1 MTGRGW
7 TVATWRDWSQEH
19 ASAQRGTCSHSGP
32 SDGMVLHPS
41 TDTRTLIHPSASVF
55 FAIRGPWHNGHD
67 FLNAAHAKGVRRFV
81 VSEPPKPGDPWQE
94 GCDVLVVPDVLLALQ
109 RMARAKRT
117 AFQGPVIAV
126 TGSNGKTTVK
136 EWLARLLPQHRA
148 IHRSPLSHNSQ
159 LGVPLSMW
167 SIEAH
172 HDVSVIEAGISEPG
186 EMQRLQA
193 CILPTVGVLTHLG
206 QAHLGNFDGPA
217 HLAEEKCALF
227 KGCQQVFMP
236 EALRDACA
244 MHLDAAIVTWANDN
258 DPQAHRADLQV
269 HVDTSAQALSLHWR
283 GASAITT
290 VPFTDIASIQNAC
303 TAALVA
309 LHLDVKLAD
318 VAANMA
324 NLTTLSGRL
333 SSTQRARGG
342 VLIQDDCNHD
352 FGSLRVALS
361 ALDAAP
367 DAGRS
372 LALVGDVPQSGLDA
386 SQRAQQLAELAKH
399 HRLSDLWVWAPSWGA
414 EAEMALLEAEQ
425 DKPSGAPIAIR
436 VFRDMDELVT
446 ASNALGSANV
456 LVKVASTDR
465 LQPAMQALAP
475 ARHVTTLTL
484 NTSALVN
491 NLRALKAHAGAE
503 GVIAVIKGLGY
514 GTDPVLLGRLLEAQ
528 NVDWLAVAYADEG
541 VVLREAG
548 IRARILVLN
557 PDPSTFGT
565 MHAHDLEPQLVSTMH
580 VQLAKEWAEANEV
593 EGWAVHL
600 KLDTGM
606 HRLGLA
612 PHEDEFVET
621 LLQSP
626 ALELVSVMTHLA
638 GADDPELDD
647 ATRKQLGAFLRRTT
661 ERFHNVPRHIL
672 NSAGAARIHE
682 WLSASD
688 REAHAPVLTHI
699 RVGLAMYGVGPGAEH
714 VGLENVLSLDTS
726 VSKLVHIPAGE
737 GSGYGFTDA
746 VDHDRTLAVLSVGYA
761 DGYPRALGNGRGQVR
776 WNGHLLPT
784 VGRVCMD
791 MVTVDA
797 TGLDVHPGDRVTL
810 WGDRPRID
818 DVAAQAST
826 IPYELLTRI
835 GPRVQRIV
843 QR

>member
-1 MTGRGW
+1 M
-7 TVATWRDWSQEH
+7 
-19 ASAQRGTCSHSGP
+19 
-32 SDGMVLHPS
+32 
-41 TDTRTLIHPSASVF
+41 F

-67 FLNAAHAKGVRRFV
+67 FLDEAHARGVRRFV
-81 VSEPPKPGDPWQE
+81 VSEPPKPADPWNE
-94 GCDVLVVPDVLLALQ
+94 GSDVLVVPDVLLALQ
-109 RMARAKRT
+109 HMARAKRN

-136 EWLARLLPQHRA
+136 EWLAKLLPHHRA

-159 LGVPLSMW
+159 LGVPLSVW

-186 EMQRLQA
+186 EMQRLEA
-193 CILPTVGVLTHLG
+193 CIQPSLGVLTHLG
-206 QAHLGNFDGPA
+206 QAHLGNFNDPA
-217 HLAEEKCALF
+217 HLAKEKCALF

-236 EALRDACA
+236 EALREACA
-244 MHLDAAIVTWANDN
+244 THLDAPIVTWANDD
-258 DPQAHRADLQV
+258 DPHAHRADLRV
-269 HVDTSAQALSLHWR
+269 HQDTSAQTLSLHWQ
-283 GASAITT
+283 GASVKTT
-290 VPFTDIASIQNAC
+290 MPFTDIASVQNAC

-309 LHLDVKLAD
+309 LHLEVKLTD

-324 NLTTLSGRL
+324 DLTPLSGRL
-333 SSTQRARGG
+333 SSTKRARGG

-367 DAGRS
+367 ETGRS
-372 LALVGDVPQSGLDA
+372 LAWVGDVPQSGLDA
-386 SQRAQQLAELAKH
+386 RQRAQHLAELAKH
-399 HRLSDLWVWAPSWGA
+399 HRLSDLWVWAPSWDI
-414 EAEMALLEAEQ
+414 EAETVLLE
-425 DKPSGAPIAIR
+425 DPSSNARIDIR
-436 VFRDMDELVT
+436 VFRDIDELVT
-446 ASNALGSANV
+446 EANALGSANV
-456 LVKVASTDR
+456 LVKVASTER

-475 ARHVTTLTL
+475 TRHVTSLTL

-514 GTDPVLLGRLLEAQ
+514 GTDPVLLARLLEAQ

-565 MHAHDLEPQLVSTMH
+565 MHVHALEPQLVSTKH
-580 VQLAKEWAEANEV
+580 VQMAKEWAEANDV

-612 PHEDEFVET
+612 SHEDEHVET
-621 LLQSP
+621 LLKSP
-626 ALELVSVMTHLA
+626 ALNLVSVMTHLA
-638 GADDPELDD
+638 GSDNPELDV
-647 ATRKQLGAFLRRTT
+647 ATRQQVSEFLLRTT
-661 ERFHNVPRHIL
+661 ERFQNVPKHVL

-682 WLSASD
+682 WLSASN
-688 REAHAPVLTHI
+688 REVHAPVLTHI
-699 RVGLAMYGVGPGAEH
+699 RVGLAMYGVGPGSKH

-726 VSKLVHIPAGE
+726 VSKLVHIPAGK

-746 VDHDRTLAVLSVGYA
+746 VDHDRTLAVLSCGYA
-761 DGYPRALGNGRGQVR
+761 DGYPRALGNGCGQVN

-810 WGDRPRID
+810 WGDWPRIE

>member
-7 TVATWRDWSQEH
+7 SVATWRDWSQEH
-19 ASAQRGTCSHSGP
+19 ASAQRGTCSHAGP
-32 SDGMVLHPS
+32 NDGLILHPS
-41 TDTRTLIHPSASVF
+41 ADTRTLFHPGASVF
-55 FAIRGPWHNGHD
+55 FAIRGPWHDGHD
-67 FLNAAHAKGVRRFV
+67 FVGDAHSRGVRRFV
-81 VSEPPKPGDPWQE
+81 VSEPPRSGATWGEDS
-94 GCDVLVVPDVLLALQ
+94 DVIVVPDVLLALQ
-109 RMARAKRT
+109 HMARTKRN
-117 AFQGPVIAV
+117 AFQGPLIAV

-136 EWLARLLPQHRA
+136 EWLARLLPTQRA

-159 LGVPLSMW
+159 LGVPLSVW
-167 SIEAH
+167 SLEAH

-186 EMQRLQA
+186 EMQRLQL
-193 CILPTVGVLTHLG
+193 CIQPTDGVLTHLG
-206 QAHLGNFDGPA
+206 QAHLGNFNGPG

-227 KGCQQVFMP
+227 KGCQRVFMP
-236 EALRDACA
+236 EALRDACELHVNA
-244 MHLDAAIVTWANDN
+244 SIVTWADAD
-258 DPQAHRADLQV
+258 DPLAHRAALKVCFDKHTRGLSM
-269 HVDTSAQALSLHWR
+269 TWSGESAQTTLPFADV
-283 GASAITT
+283 AS
-290 VPFTDIASIQNAC
+290 VQNAC

-309 LHLDVKLAD
+309 LNLDVSLTE
-318 VAANMA
+318 VASNMA
-324 NLTTLSGRL
+324 GLSTLSGRL
-333 SSTQRARGG
+333 SSTERSRGG
-342 VLIQDDCNHD
+342 LLIQDDCNHD
-352 FGSLRVALS
+352 FGSLRVALN
-361 ALDAAP
+361 ALDSAP
-367 DAGRS
+367 MAGQS
-372 LALVGDVPQSGLDA
+372 VALVGDVPQSGLDA
-386 SQRAQQLAELAKH
+386 HHRAQQIAEVVKRH
-399 HRLSDLWVWAPSWGA
+399 DVSDLWVWGPSWSKDN
-414 EAEMALLEAEQ
+414 EKALFDAMHEGSPDVPTATQ
-425 DKPSGAPIAIR
+425 
-436 VFRDMDELVT
+436 VFRDMDRLVM
-446 ASNALGSANV
+446 AARELGSANV

-484 NTSALVN
+484 NTSAVVN
-491 NLRALKAHAGAE
+491 NLRALKAHAGVD

-528 NVDWLAVAYADEG
+528 KVDWLAVAYADEG
-541 VVLREAG
+541 VTLRDAG
-548 IRARILVLN
+548 IGARILVLN
-557 PDPSTFGT
+557 PDPSTFDT
-565 MHAHDLEPQLVSTMH
+565 MHAHGLEPQLVSTPH
-580 VQLAKEWAEANEV
+580 VQMAKKWAEANDV

-612 PHEDEFVET
+612 PHEDEHVET
-621 LLQSP
+621 LLKSP

-638 GADDPELDD
+638 GADDPELDK
-647 ATRKQLGAFLRRTT
+647 ASRQQLSAFLRRT
-661 ERFHNVPRHIL
+661 EDRFQGIPRHIL

-682 WLSASD
+682 WLSTSD

-699 RVGLAMYGVGPGAEH
+699 RVGLAMYGVGPGSEGI
-714 VGLENVLSLDTS
+714 GLENVLSLDTS

-761 DGYPRALGNGRGQVR
+761 DGYPRALGNGRGQVN
-776 WNGHLLPT
+776 WHGHMLPT

>member
-1 MTGRGW
+1 MTARGW
-7 TVATWRDWSQEH
+7 SVATWRGWSQEH
-19 ASAQRGTCSHSGP
+19 ASAQRGTCSHCGP
-32 SDGMVLHPS
+32 NEGMVLHPC
-41 TDTRTLIHPSASVF
+41 TDTRTLFHPSASVF

-67 FLNAAHAKGVRRFV
+67 FLGEAHAKGVRRFV
-81 VSEPPKPGDPWQE
+81 VSEPPKLEAPWRE
-94 GCDVLVVPDVLLALQ
+94 DSDVIVVPDVLLALQ
-109 RMARAKRT
+109 RMARSKRN

-136 EWLARLLPQHRA
+136 EWLARLLPHHRA

-159 LGVPLSMW
+159 LGVPLSVW
-167 SIEAH
+167 SIETH

-193 CILPTVGVLTHLG
+193 CILPTLGVLTHLG

-236 EALRDACA
+236 EAFRDACET
-244 MHLDAAIVTWANDN
+244 HIDASIVTWAIADE
-258 DPQAHRADLQV
+258 PHAQHADLHIRFDKVTQE
-269 HVDTSAQALSLHWR
+269 LSLEWR
-283 GASAITT
+283 GETAQLRLPFADVAS
-290 VPFTDIASIQNAC
+290 VQNAC

-309 LHLDVKLAD
+309 LHLDVELTD
-318 VAANMA
+318 VTANMA
-324 NLTTLSGRL
+324 DLTTLSGRL
-333 SSTQRARGG
+333 SSTNRARGG

-367 DAGRS
+367 RAARS

-386 SQRAQQLAELAKH
+386 HQRALHLAELAKG
-399 HRLSDLWVWAPSWGA
+399 HRLSDLWVWAHSWSK
-414 EAEMALLEAEQ
+414 ETETVLLENVQNEAS
-425 DKPSGAPIAIR
+425 DSPVATR
-436 VFRDMDELVT
+436 VFRDIDELVT
-446 ASNALGSANV
+446 AANALGSANV

-541 VVLREAG
+541 VVLRDAG
-548 IRARILVLN
+548 IQARILVLN

-565 MHAHDLEPQLVSTMH
+565 MHAHALEPQLVSTKH
-580 VQLAKEWAEANEV
+580 VQMAKEWAETNDV
-593 EGWAVHL
+593 KGWPVHL

-612 PHEDEFVET
+612 PHEDEFVDM
-621 LLQSP
+621 LLQNP

-647 ATRKQLGAFLRRTT
+647 ATRQQLSDFLHRTT
-661 ERFHNVPRHIL
+661 ERFHNVPRHVL

-682 WLSASD
+682 WLSDGD
-688 REAHAPVLTHI
+688 RQAHAPVLTHI
-699 RVGLAMYGVGPGAEH
+699 RVGLAMYGIGPGAEH
-714 VGLENVLSLDTS
+714 VGLENVLSLETS

-761 DGYPRALGNGRGQVR
+761 DGYPRALGNGRGQVN
-776 WNGHLLPT
+776 WHGHLLPT

-810 WGDRPRID
+810 WGGRPRID

>member
-7 TVATWRDWSQEH
+7 SVATWRDWSQEH
-19 ASAQRGTCSHSGP
+19 ASAQRGTCSHAGP
-32 SDGMVLHPS
+32 VDGVVLHPNA
-41 TDTRTLIHPSASVF
+41 DTRTLFHPSASVF

-67 FLNAAHAKGVRRFV
+67 FLGNAYREGVRRFV
-81 VSEPPKPGDPWQE
+81 VSEPPGPGALWSEDS
-94 GCDVLVVPDVLLALQ
+94 DVMVVPDVLLALQ
-109 RMARAKRT
+109 CMARAKRV
-117 AFQGPVIAV
+117 AFQGPVVAV

-148 IHRSPLSHNSQ
+148 IHRSPMSHNSQ
-159 LGVPLSMW
+159 LGVPLSVW
-167 SIEAH
+167 SMEAH

-193 CILPTVGVLTHLG
+193 CILPSLGVLTHLG

-227 KGCQQVFMP
+227 KGCQLVFMP
-236 EALRDACA
+236 EAFRDACE
-244 MHLDAAIVTWANDN
+244 HHIDSPIVTWANTYDA
-258 DPQAHRADLQV
+258 QAHRADLQV
-269 HVDTSAQALSLHWR
+269 RFDKPSQELALHWR
-283 GASAITT
+283 GESAKTAL
-290 VPFTDIASIQNAC
+290 PFADIASVKNAC
-303 TAALVA
+303 TAVLVA
-309 LHLDVKLAD
+309 LNLDMKLAE

-324 NLTTLSGRL
+324 ALASLSGRL
-333 SSTQRARGG
+333 SSTQRTRGG

-361 ALDAAP
+361 ALEAAP

-372 LALVGDVPQSGLDA
+372 VALVGDVPQSGLKERE
-386 SQRAQQLAELAKH
+386 RARHVAEVAKR
-399 HRLSDLWVWAPSWGA
+399 HRISDLWLWAPAWSADA
-414 EAEMALLEAEQ
+414 EAALLETMQ
-425 DKPSGAPIAIR
+425 DEACDAPPAIH

-446 ASNALGSANV
+446 LAGALGSANV
-456 LVKVASTDR
+456 LIKVASTER
-465 LQPAMQALAP
+465 LQPAVQALAP

-491 NLRALKAHAGAE
+491 NLRSLKAHAGAE

-565 MHAHDLEPQLVSTMH
+565 MHAHDLEPQLVSTKH
-580 VQLAKEWAEANEV
+580 VQMAKEWADNHAV
-593 EGWAVHL
+593 TGWAVHL

-612 PHEDEFVET
+612 PQEDERVGT
-621 LLQSP
+621 LLEGP
-626 ALELVSVMTHLA
+626 ELELVSVMTHLA
-638 GADDPELDD
+638 GADDPGLDG
-647 ATRKQLGAFLRRTT
+647 ATRQQLGAFLRRTT
-661 ERFHNVPRHIL
+661 HRFQNVPRHVL

-682 WLSASD
+682 WLSASE
-688 REAHAPVLTHI
+688 REAHASVLTHI
-699 RVGLAMYGVGPGAEH
+699 RVGLAMYGVGPGSEH
-714 VGLENVLSLDTS
+714 VGLENVLSLETS
-726 VSKLVHIPAGE
+726 VAKLVHIPAGE

-746 VDHDRTLAVLSVGYA
+746 VDRDRTLAVLSVGYA
-761 DGYPRALGNGRGQVR
+761 DGYPRALGNGRGHVS
-776 WNGHLLPT
+776 WNGQLLPT

-810 WGDRPRID
+810 WGERPRID
-818 DVAAQAST
+818 DVAKQAST

>member
-7 TVATWRDWSQEH
+7 SVATWRDWSQEH
-19 ASAQRGTCSHSGP
+19 ASAQGGACSHDGP
-32 SDGMVLHPS
+32 NDGLILHLS
-41 TDTRTLIHPSASVF
+41 TDTRTLFHPGASVF
-55 FAIRGPWHNGHD
+55 FAIRGPWHDGHD
-67 FLNAAHAKGVRRFV
+67 FVGDAHSKGVRRFV
-81 VSEPPKPGDPWQE
+81 VSDRPEAPWCE
-94 GCDVLVVPDVLLALQ
+94 DSDVIVVPDVLLALQ
-109 RMARAKRT
+109 HMAHAKRM
-117 AFQGPVIAV
+117 AFQGPVLAV

-136 EWLARLLPQHRA
+136 EWLARLLPPQRA
-148 IHRSPLSHNSQ
+148 LHRSPLSHNSQ
-159 LGVPLSMW
+159 LGVPLSVW
-167 SIEAH
+167 SLEAH

-193 CILPTVGVLTHLG
+193 CIQPTDGVLTHLG
-206 QAHLGNFDGPA
+206 QAHMAQFDGA
-217 HLAEEKCALF
+217 EHLAKEKCALF
-227 KGCQQVFMP
+227 KGCRRVFMP
-236 EALRDACA
+236 EAFRGACEAHVDAS
-244 MHLDAAIVTWANDN
+244 IVTWANTD
-258 DPQAHRADLQV
+258 DPSAHHAALRVRFDRHTRGLSLIWSGE
-269 HVDTSAQALSLHWR
+269 SAQTTLPFADV
-283 GASAITT
+283 AS
-290 VPFTDIASIQNAC
+290 VQNAC

-309 LHLDVKLAD
+309 LNLEVGLAE
-318 VAANMA
+318 VAASMA
-324 NLTTLSGRL
+324 ELSSLSGRL
-333 SSTQRARGG
+333 SSTQRSRGG

-352 FGSLRVALS
+352 FGSLRVALN
-361 ALDAAP
+361 ALDSAP
-367 DAGRS
+367 EARQS
-372 LALVGDVPQSGLDA
+372 IALVGDVPQSGLDA
-386 SQRAQQLAELAKH
+386 TRRAQQIAEVVKR
-399 HRLSDLWVWAPSWGA
+399 HRVSDLWVWGPSWSEGTEKA
-414 EAEMALLEAEQ
+414 LIEAMQ
-425 DKPSGAPIAIR
+425 DGRLDAPTAIR
-436 VFRDMDELVT
+436 VFRDMNKLVT
-446 ASNALGSANV
+446 AAEDLGRANV

-484 NTSALVN
+484 NTSAVVN
-491 NLRALKAHAGAE
+491 NLRALKAHAGAQ

-528 NVDWLAVAYADEG
+528 NVDWLAVAYAEEG
-541 VVLREAG
+541 VVLRDAG
-548 IRARILVLN
+548 IGARILVFN
-557 PDPSTFGT
+557 PDPSTFDT
-565 MHAHDLEPQLVSTMH
+565 MHAHDLEPQLVSTSH
-580 VQLAKEWAEANEV
+580 VQMAKEWAEANDV

-612 PHEDEFVET
+612 PHEDEHVET
-621 LLQSP
+621 LLGSP

-638 GADDPELDD
+638 GADDAALDD
-647 ATRKQLGAFLRRTT
+647 ASRRQLSAFLQRT
-661 ERFHNVPRHIL
+661 EDRFHGVPRHVL
-672 NSAGAARIHE
+672 NSAGASRIHE
-682 WLSASD
+682 WLSASE

-699 RVGLAMYGVGPGAEH
+699 RVGLAMYGVGPGSERI
-714 VGLENVLSLDTS
+714 GLENVLSLETS

-761 DGYPRALGNGRGQVR
+761 DGYPRALGNGQGHVH

-797 TGLDVHPGDRVTL
+797 TGLEVHPGDRMTL
-810 WGDRPRID
+810 WGERPRID